1 MTFGNPILATGKFCH
16 LLIPAVDV
24 ELSSRFYRDA
34 FDWDLRDRGDG
45 DIAFDDAVK
54 EVSGSWVTGRPA
66 LAEPGI
72 MVHIMV
78 ADLTAGLAHVRAAG
92 GEVLNDDV
100 ALSDGAAGINF
111 YKAAFDAEE
120 LGERYHMPDG
130 TLVHSELLIGDSVV
144 MVKDAR
150 DSRRRRTTRDLAH
163 MRPSAQGTV
172 VRDSRCLPVRA
183 GRRAVVRGRDACHT
197 R

>member
-1 MTFGNPILATGKFCH
+1 
-16 LLIPAVDV
+16 
-24 ELSSRFYRDA
+24 
-34 FDWDLRDRGDG
+34 
-45 DIAFDDAVK
+45 
-54 EVSGSWVTGRPA
+54 
-66 LAEPGI
+66 